1 MEPAPHEGAHS
12 DGASVGEPA
21 LADTD
26 QRPAQAS
33 DVALADD
40 TSTLD
45 PEHLI
50 NARGRDAGAGL
61 VPREL
66 REVPEEKYAIVGAAA
81 IESMFHV
88 PFGWHVIDD
97 GTRTLVFDPNGGVQ
111 TNLNLRQAHTDELTA
126 LLEGIGDALARD
138 NPKALFLRL
147 TFRRMPCL
155 AIRDLPIDSELLD
168 QAYMARPS
176 HRSD

>member
-1 MEPAPHEGAHS
+1 
-12 DGASVGEPA
+12 
-21 LADTD
+21 
-26 QRPAQAS
+26 
-33 DVALADD
+33 VALADD